1 MLRWDMGPFRAVIF
15 DVDGTLVD
23 SNDQHARAWVDAFA
37 EYGHAVTFE
46 QVRPLIGMGG
56 DKVLPILTAQSA
68 EEPRSKKIAERRD
81 AIFGERYLPHV
92 RPLPGAR
99 DLLLRLKADGL
110 RLAVASSSEKELLHR
125 LLNLV
130 GAPGVFEKKASGD
143 DADDSKPDPDIV
155 HAALKGLNDPPEAV
169 VMIGDTP
176 YDVEAARRAKVKP
189 IAFRSGGWNDA
200 DLKGAIEIYDG
211 PQDLLEH
218 LDESQVGRGASR
230 STPVRTAASG
240 RGRARG

>member
-1 MLRWDMGPFRAVIF
+1 MPAVRAVIF

-37 EYGHAVTFE
+37 EYGYAVTFE

-56 DKVLPILTAQSA
+56 DRVLPILTGRSA
-68 EEPRSKKIAERRD
+68 DEPKSKKIAERRD

-110 RLAVASSSEKELLHR
+110 RLAVASSSEKELLRR
-125 LLNLV
+125 LLNIV
-130 GAPGVFEKKASGD
+130 GAPDVFEKRASGD

-155 HAALKGLNDPPEAV
+155 HAALEGLKAPPDTVA
-169 VMIGDTP
+169 MIGDTP

-189 IAFRSGGWNDA
+189 VAFRSGGWNDE
-200 DLKGAIEIYDG
+200 DLKGAAEIYDG
-211 PQDLLEH
+211 PLDLLEH
-218 LDESQVGRGASR
+218 LEESEIGRAASR
-230 STPVRTAASG
+230 TSG
-240 RGRARG
+240 ARRARG